1 MSVSGKPPYEP
12 QNVFARIL
20 RGEIPC
26 KRVHED
32 AYALA
37 FHDIAPQAP
46 VHVLVVPKGEWC
58 SAADFHAGAS
68 AEEIAG
74 FWHAVALVARE
85 FGLEE
90 NGYRIL
96 SNMGPDAG
104 QEVGHFHV
112 HIFGGRRL
120 GRMVP
125 GTAAAPA

>member
-1 MSVSGKPPYEP
+1 
-12 QNVFARIL
+12 
-20 RGEIPC
+20 
-26 KRVHED
+26 
-32 AYALA
+32 
-37 FHDIAPQAP
+37 

-74 FWHAVALVARE
+74 FWHAVALVARQL
-85 FGLEE
+85 GLEE
-90 NGYRIL
+90 KGYRIL

-120 GRMVP
+120 GRMV
-125 GTAAAPA
+125 AAGPPASA

>member
-1 MSVSGKPPYEP
+1 MSSTIGLPPYDDA
-12 QNVFARIL
+12 NVFARIL

-32 AYALA
+32 AHALA

-46 VHVLVVPKGEWC
+46 VHVLVIPKGAWC

-74 FWHAVALVARE
+74 FWRAVAQVARDL
-85 FGLEE
+85 GLEE

-96 SNMGPDAG
+96 SNMGPDGG

-112 HIFGGRRL
+112 HIFSGRRL

-125 GTAAAPA
+125 ATAPA